1 MSVLLRMVVRIRK
14 KGVLV
19 LPKALREHIGV
30 EEGDELIA
38 EAVGG
43 SIVLRPLKPRVV
55 DVDAERVEEI
65 VLEEKREWDERL
77 DSLAREIGA

>member
-1 MSVLLRMVVRIRK
+1 
-14 KGVLV
+14 LV